1 MNEDEE
7 FEALEQRL
15 NMKEQEYEQINH
27 PNGVTTWKTKPKVK
41 PEALRLADEIEWIAA
56 GKAGKETAAELRSL
70 HEAHDWQYKMA
81 GDRLRRIEK
90 LERVNQ
96 ELLIRLKEAREL
108 VNDWGESASYDD
120 QVRYGLSADL
130 SMLDATIAK
139 AQGAINE

>member
-1 MNEDEE
+1 
-7 FEALEQRL
+7 
-15 NMKEQEYEQINH
+15 MKEQEYEQINH

-41 PEALRLADEIEWIAA
+41 PEALWLADALD
-56 GKAGKETAAELRSL
+56 GDDSFDNKAAAELRRL
-70 HEAHDWQYKMA
+70 HA
-81 GDRLRRIEK
+81 L
-90 LERVNQ
+90 NQ
-96 ELLIRLKEAREL
+96 ELLIRLKEVREL

>member
-1 MNEDEE
+1 MTTDKYPDD
-7 FEALEQRL
+7 LRL
-15 NMKEQEYEQINH
+15 DKDYEQINH

-41 PEALRLADEIEWIAA
+41 PEALWLADELEAQAGTYDCAA
-56 GKAGKETAAELRSL
+56 AAELRRL
-70 HEAHDWQYKMA
+70 HA
-81 GDRLRRIEK
+81 L
-90 LERVNQ
+90 NQ